1 MNQQAC
7 DREFDAIVAG
17 LEPFPARRLHH
28 GPAGEPDIQRI
39 ASAVFCSNSIDPSIV
54 AFAVHR
60 TALHCGLDED
70 EIDIAI
76 TVALLANAARVM
88 DELRPVD
95 AL

>member
-39 ASAVFCSNSIDPSIV
+39 ASAVFCSNRIDPSIV
-54 AFAVHR
+54 AFAVRR
-60 TALHCGLDED
+60 TAKHWGLPED
-70 EIDIAI
+70 EID
-76 TVALLANAARVM
+76 VAVCVAVLANAARVM
-88 DELRPVD
+88 RDLRPVD
-95 AL
+95 GR

>member
-54 AFAVHR
+54 AFAVRR
-60 TALHCGLDED
+60 TAKHWGLPDD
-70 EIDIAI
+70 EID
-76 TVALLANAARVM
+76 VAVCVAVLANAARVM
-88 DELRPVD
+88 RDLRPVD
-95 AL
+95 GR